1 MIIVALI
8 VAVLYPFV
16 IKLME
21 KNDVQLLNEN
31 TDTNIAIEIRKKL
44 KRNRIIIL
52 ILMLILYA
60 IFEVVTTIVITN
72 FEDPQNVG
80 DLIRNI
86 GLTGVAMYIYL
97 RKKNGA
103 IKAVGNISTS
113 SKHDFLEQYNK
124 YCLFLRGFEQDDY
137 GHDPVVSEKTYDS
150 FSEYEFTSLVM
161 QNIPICTVGM
171 TKEVN
176 SPRGATRVYL
186 NDESWQKDVLE
197 LMEKSQ
203 TIYILVNDRKSCI
216 WEIEQSFKMLDKTVY
231 IIDDIQKYENVRQQ
245 LNHKISFPKVPDDQ
259 KSNKNIFV
267 MIYLKENFDVK
278 SYPNNIEGYSLA
290 LDIESEELKKKKKLK
305 KRRKIF
311 LIIMGIIYA
320 PIILLTIAAIVINI
334 CESINETNNV
344 EQYNHN
350 GSDNILEIN
359 IDNVIEIINMK
370 CPIKVDES
378 LTLID
383 IQKDSPYLKYNHII
397 DENHVSFE
405 EFTSLL
411 KVLKEESLKSI
422 SGDLKTLLVGCH
434 YGIIYNYKGSISE
447 KECFFTLEYEDIL
460 KSSFDLS
467 EETINEVR
475 DIYNYNR
482 EFLND

>member
-16 IKLME
+16 IKLVE
-21 KNDVQLLNEN
+21 KNDIQLLNET

-60 IFEVVTTIVITN
+60 IFEVVTIILTTN
-72 FEDPQNVG
+72 FEDPQNIM
-80 DLIRNI
+80 DSIRNI

-97 RKKNGA
+97 RKQNGA
-103 IKAVGNISTS
+103 IKAIGNISTV
-113 SKHDFLEQYNK
+113 SKHDFLEQHNK
-124 YCLFLRGFEQDDY
+124 FCLFLRGFEQDDY
-137 GHDPVVSEKTYDS
+137 AHEPVVSEKTYDS

-161 QNIPICTVGM
+161 QNIPICAVGM

-186 NDESWQKDVLE
+186 NDDSWQKDVLE

-203 TIYILVNDRKSCI
+203 AIYILVNDRKSCI
-216 WEIEQSFKMLDKTVY
+216 WEIEQSFKMLEKTVY

-245 LNHKISFPKVPDDQ
+245 LTHKISFPKVTGGQ
-259 KSNKNIFV
+259 KSDKNIFV
-267 MIYLKENFDVK
+267 MTYLNEDFYIK
-278 SYPNNIEGYSLA
+278 SYKNNIEGYSLA
-290 LDIESEELKKKKKLK
+290 LGIESEEIKKKKKLK

-311 LIIMGIIYA
+311 WIIMGIIYV

-344 EQYNHN
+344 KPYNHN
-350 GSDNILEIN
+350 VSDNILEIN

-370 CPIKVDES
+370 CPIRVDES
-378 LTLID
+378 RILIN
-383 IQKDSPYLKYNHII
+383 IKKSPPYLKYNYII

-411 KVLKEESLKSI
+411 QVLKEESLKSI
-422 SGDLKTLLVGCH
+422 LGDLKTLLVNCQ
-434 YGIIYNYKGSISE
+434 YGIIYNYKGNISG

-467 EETINEVR
+467 EETINDVR
-475 DIYNYNR
+475 DIYKR
-482 EFLND
+482 EFLNN

>member
-16 IKLME
+16 IKLIE
-21 KNDVQLLNEN
+21 KTDIQLLKET

-60 IFEVVTTIVITN
+60 IFEVITTIVITN
-72 FEDPQNVG
+72 FEDPQNIV

-97 RKKNGA
+97 RKQNGA
-103 IKAVGNISTS
+103 IKAVGNISTA
-113 SKHDFLEQYNK
+113 SKHDFLEQHNK

-137 GHDPVVSEKTYDS
+137 GHAPVVSEKTYDS

-161 QNIPICTVGM
+161 QNIPICAVGM

-176 SPRGATRVYL
+176 SPRGAIRVYL
-186 NDESWQKDVLE
+186 NDDSWQKDVLE

-203 TIYILVNDRKSCI
+203 AIYILVNDRKSCI
-216 WEIEQSFKMLDKTVY
+216 WEIEQSFKMLEKIIY
-231 IIDDIQKYENVRQQ
+231 IIDDTQKYENVRQQ
-245 LNHKISFPKVPDDQ
+245 LAHKISFPKVHDDQ
-259 KSNKNIFV
+259 KSEKDIFV
-267 MIYLKENFDVK
+267 MTYLKEDFDVK

-290 LDIESEELKKKKKLK
+290 LDIESNVLKKKNKLK
-305 KRRKIF
+305 RRRKIF
-311 LIIMGIIYA
+311 WIIMAIICT
-320 PIILLTIAAIVINI
+320 PIILLTITAIVINI
-334 CESINETNNV
+334 RESINKTNNV
-344 EQYNHN
+344 KLNSHN
-350 GSDNILEIN
+350 ISDKILEIN
-359 IDNVIEIINMK
+359 IDNVIEFINMK

-378 LTLID
+378 LTLIN
-383 IQKDSPYLKYNHII
+383 IEKDTPYLKYNYIL
-397 DENHVSFE
+397 DENNMSFE
-405 EFTSLL
+405 EFRSLL
-411 KVLKEESLKSI
+411 KDLKEESLRSI
-422 SGDLKTLLVGCH
+422 LGDLKTLLVNYQ
-434 YGIIYNYKGSISE
+434 YGIIYNYKGNISG

-467 EETINEVR
+467 EETINRVR
-475 DIYNYNR
+475 DIYK
-482 EFLND
+482 EEILND